1 MSKQKAKIKCS
12 TQEDTHHVWS
22 SRFPIKA
29 SNANYKS
36 FGKSDSEKDILKKL
50 ITHAFSTI
58 GAASHANRTLSLCLD
73 LSSFFLSTQSPGLS
87 ESIGPAGETRR
98 EVLAGLAYPTE
109 CPHHPW
115 AVWLSRRWLGLV
127 LAVKSQEVK
136 RPHFCRRIFLNWRCL
151 KQESPNQRNW
161 DINCWTHFG
170 CDPLFQVLGQ
180 RHNLSSTCKISSH
193 SSSDCL
199 YKRKTSQKMSQR
211 WFSWGEYQFEHAM
224 GPLLRWLGSHIPSQQ
239 RPAQSDLAMSW
250 KKQDWETSGNASF
263 FKPSHTKK
271 KISFWLFTINHC
283 YHHYY
288 YHYPY
293 WFSQAKSTFLGNNDL
308 TNQRR
313 FFHKFSIRLPM
324 TPVDWLRCHKGPG
337 FHRSAAAS
345 LFKAN

>member
-73 LSSFFLSTQSPGLS
+73 LSSFFLLTQSPGLS

-199 YKRKTSQKMSQR
+199 YKRKTSQKMSKGDFHGASINSSMQTLCIHGNIMQWAR
-211 WFSWGEYQFEHAM
+211 CCG
-224 GPLLRWLGSHIPSQQ
+224 
-239 RPAQSDLAMSW
+239 DL
-250 KKQDWETSGNASF
+250 
-263 FKPSHTKK
+263 
-271 KISFWLFTINHC
+271 
-283 YHHYY
+283 
-288 YHYPY
+288 
-293 WFSQAKSTFLGNNDL
+293 DL
-308 TNQRR
+308 TS
-313 FFHKFSIRLPM
+313 HPSSVLPKV
-324 TPVDWLRCHKGPG
+324 TWP
-337 FHRSAAAS
+337 
-345 LFKAN
+345 